1 MSDSRTTV
9 TEIATALGILNTPKS
24 GISNKNLP
32 PIVGVDQ
39 TAWDPTVQAAKGG
52 LHHELF
58 ERAYENGLHF
68 FSAEDALRSRIPK
81 IVQWKGPHKNV
92 GDEATPA
99 DLRIDHVY
107 LVSCK
112 YNSDVLLNSSPSNL
126 FDRLLAGVQGRRSS
140 LNWYHESAPDEYQ
153 NYYETAVSLIGGTD
167 FPDSVLDLEKP
178 HREALKVVASLK
190 TSPELDLAWRLFHER
205 VSDVSA
211 QKWEAQMKAQAPGGA
226 RMLWRLLRIGSAPYF
241 VLGEAKDG
249 PKRIRV
255 TTPWDWN
262 QRYELKSFHISP
274 GSSGQP
280 TVIWKATFD
289 DRMTQIHGTVSGHVE
304 IRWSHG
310 KFGGAPEA
318 KVYLDSP
325 AQSVPGYFNL
335 V

>member
-1 MSDSRTTV
+1 MSDARTTV
-9 TEIATALGILNTPKS
+9 TEIATALGILNTAKS
-24 GISNKNLP
+24 GISNQKMP

-39 TAWDPTVQAAKGG
+39 AAWDTTVEAAQGG
-52 LHHELF
+52 DHHELF
-58 ERAYENGLHF
+58 ERAYKNGLYF
-68 FSAEDALRSRIPK
+68 FAAEEALRSRIPR
-81 IVQWKGPHKNV
+81 IVQWKGPHKSV

-140 LNWYHESAPDEYQ
+140 SDWYHETAPSEFQ
-153 NYYETAVSLIGGTD
+153 KYYEAAVSLIEAAD
-167 FPDSVLDLEKP
+167 FPDSVNDLEKP
-178 HREALKVVASLK
+178 HREALKGLGRK
-190 TSPELDLAWRLFHER
+190 TSPQLDLAWRLLHER
-205 VSDVSA
+205 VSEVSA
-211 QKWEAQMKAQAPGGA
+211 EKWKAQMASQHPGGS

-280 TVIWKATFD
+280 TVKWNATYD
-289 DRMTQIHGTVSGHVE
+289 DRLTQLHGTVGGHVE

-325 AQSVPGYFNL
+325 ADLVPGYFPL
-335 V
+335 I